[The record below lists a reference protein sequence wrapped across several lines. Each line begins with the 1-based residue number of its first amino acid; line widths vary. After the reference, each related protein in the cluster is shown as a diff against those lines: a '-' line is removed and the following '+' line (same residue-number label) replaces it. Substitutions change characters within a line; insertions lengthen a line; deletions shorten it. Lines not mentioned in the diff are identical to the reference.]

1 MVEKRV
7 KDPITKKIL
16 PRTTPKPMTDAAKK
30 AIAKREKH
38 RDNMRYIKQQ
48 QGIK

>member
-1 MVEKRV
+1 MAEKRV

-16 PRTTPKPMTDAAKK
+16 PRTEPKPMTENAKRG
-30 AIAKREKH
+30 IEKREKM
-38 RDNMRYIKQQ
+38 REKMRYIRQQ

>member
-16 PRTTPKPMTDAAKK
+16 PRTEPKPMTDATKK
-30 AIAKREKH
+30 ALAFREKA
-38 RDNMRYIKQQ
+38 RERRRWVRQQ
-48 QGIK
+48 QGF